1 MANNTRIYVENL
13 MKFIE
18 KILELIS
25 KFSEAAEYSI
35 NLQKST
41 VFLYIRNEQSEI
53 KIKNSF
59 TIASKYKP
67 LRNKSI
73 KRWARSVH

>member
-1 MANNTRIYVENL
+1 MARKQNSKYLIWKGGIKLPLLANNTRIYVENL

-41 VFLYIRNEQSEI
+41 V
-53 KIKNSF
+53 
-59 TIASKYKP
+59 
-67 LRNKSI
+67 
-73 KRWARSVH
+73 